1 MHIRGDRVLKTVVE
15 TGQLYDKNFFAN
27 QQDGAYR
34 SAEIVVPLLLE
45 ILGPLGSV
53 IDVGCGTGAWLS
65 VFQRHGVA
73 QVFGVDGDYVDRQ
86 MLYVPRDCFGARDLF
101 QPIDDSGPYDLAC
114 TLEVAEHLPAERA
127 ESFVDDLARLSSV
140 VCFSAAIPGQGGTH
154 HINERWPD
162 YWAKLFA
169 ARGFYPVDL
178 IRPRIWRDNRIEWW
192 YCQNILLFAT
202 EPAIRA
208 NRTLAAGRKGTRDAQ
223 LSLVH
228 PRRFQI
234 SQRIIAKQAE
244 RLRGQSDRI

>member
-1 MHIRGDRVLKTVVE
+1 MTD
-15 TGQLYDKNFFAN
+15 TGQLYDKTFFAN

-34 SAEIVVPLLLE
+34 SAEIVVPLLLD

-73 QVFGVDGDYVDRQ
+73 QVFGVDGDYVDRT
-86 MLYVPRDCFGARDLF
+86 MLYVPQDCFGGRDLF
-101 QPIDDSGPYDLAC
+101 QPLGDQGRYDLAC
-114 TLEVAEHLPAERA
+114 TLEVAEHLPPERG
-127 ESFVDDLARLSSV
+127 ESFVDDLTRLAPV

-154 HINERWPD
+154 HVNERWPD
-162 YWAKLFA
+162 YWASLFA
-169 ARGFYPVDL
+169 ARGYYPVDM

-202 EPAIRA
+202 EAAIHG
-208 NRTLAAGRKGTRDAQ
+208 NPKLAAGRKGTRDAQ
-223 LSLVH
+223 LSVVH

-244 RLRGQSDRI
+244 QLRRPSESR